1 LFEES
6 FNKGCPAYVKFTLQK
21 LEYDY
26 EEPSRKT
33 EVLQILQDENK
44 FLECIK
50 KYMVRDLDKYLNIAQ
65 EEDTNDLLA
74 ELL

>member
-1 LFEES
+1 VT
-6 FNKGCPAYVKFTLQK
+6 N
-21 LEYDY
+21 
-26 EEPSRKT
+26 
-33 EVLQILQDENK
+33 ENK
-44 FLECIK
+44 FLEFIN